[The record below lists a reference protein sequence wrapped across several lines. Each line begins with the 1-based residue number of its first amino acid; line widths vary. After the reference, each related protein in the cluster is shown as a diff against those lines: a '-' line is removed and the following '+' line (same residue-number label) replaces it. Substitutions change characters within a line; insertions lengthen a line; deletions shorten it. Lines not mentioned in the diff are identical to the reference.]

1 MTEYLTRMTGGPKE
15 STKDDIED
23 VVEELFQEVSSD
35 PRKQK
40 ITFLDFQSVVATTE
54 FQTKLRLPI

>member
-1 MTEYLTRMTGGPKE
+1 MTEYLTRMTGGAKE

>member
-15 STKDDIED
+15 STKEDIDD
-23 VVEELFQEVSSD
+23 VVEELFLEVSSD
-35 PRKQK
+35 PRKLK
-40 ITFLDFQSVVATTE
+40 ITFLDFQIVLATAE